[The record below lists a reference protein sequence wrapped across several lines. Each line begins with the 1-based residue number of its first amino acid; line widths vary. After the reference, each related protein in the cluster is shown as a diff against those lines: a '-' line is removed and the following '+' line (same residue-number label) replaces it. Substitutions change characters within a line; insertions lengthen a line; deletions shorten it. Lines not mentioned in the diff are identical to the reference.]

1 MRDDQRPSPNSM
13 WAKWAKF
20 FSVLTALCMDM
31 KWMSRQARCSGCEV
45 LNAAVPLDGEQRVD
59 DADGQ
64 FRDAGKVAQRARQML
79 RRIVLRRVAGVD
91 GATQ

>member
-1 MRDDQRPSPNSM
+1 M

-31 KWMSRQARCSGCEV
+31 KWISRQARCSGCEV
-45 LNAAVPLDGEQRVD
+45 LNAAVPLMASSEFD

-64 FRDAGKVAQRARQML
+64 FRDAGKVAQRAGQML
-79 RRIVLRRVAGVD
+79 RRIILRRVAGVD